1 MRLSDLQTKELIDVG
16 DGKRVGTII
25 DIVINNTDG
34 KILTLIIEESR
45 RTRKFINNREERE
58 ISWSQ
63 IKKIGEDII
72 LVETKK

>member
-1 MRLSDLQTKELIDVG
+1 MRLSDLQTKELIDIV
-16 DGKRVGTII
+16 DGKRIGIII
-25 DIVINNTDG
+25 DVIINNSDG
-34 KILTLIIEESR
+34 KILTLIIEENK

-58 ISWSQ
+58 IAWSQ